1 MKHLNIPV
9 DDETHAKLAAVKGD
23 RSWPEALR
31 EEFGIADE

>member
-9 DDETHAKLAAVKGD
+9 DDETHAKLADVKGD

-31 EEFGIADE
+31 EEFGIDE

>member
-9 DDETHAKLAAVKGD
+9 DDDTYEQLAEVKGD

-31 EEFGIADE
+31 EEFGIDT

>member
-9 DDETHAKLAAVKGD
+9 EDETYDRLAEVKGD

-31 EEFGIADE
+31 EEFGVDE

>member
-9 DDETHAKLAAVKGD
+9 DDDLYDKLTDVKGD

-31 EEFGIADE
+31 EEFGVEE

>member
-9 DDETHAKLAAVKGD
+9 DDETHEALAEVKGS

-31 EEFGIADE
+31 EEFGIDE